1 MPTVLGVNH
10 VALRISDVARAQEFY
25 GKILGLEVVHVPA
38 HLVDPDRQ
46 KKFREVV
53 ASSKGVPAPTAGIW
67 FAAGNTQL
75 HLIVTRGTPKAL
87 GAHLDDISRLKC
99 RISKRQSTRSTK
111 PESSFLEAPNPMN
124 TRRQL
129 WLSDP
134 GRKHFRT
141 YGGQVAPTA
150 GVARGTEYLK

>member
-75 HLIVTRGTPKAL
+75 HLIVTPGHTEGSGSPFGPHIAL
-87 GAHLDDISRLKC
+87 EVQDFEE
-99 RISKRQSTRSTK
+99 TK
-111 PESSFLEAPNPMN
+111 HTLYE
-124 TRRQL
+124 
-129 WLSDP
+129 
-134 GRKHFRT
+134 
-141 YGGQVAPTA
+141 A
-150 GVARGTEYLK
+150 GVEFSGSA